1 MGTMKTKLIRQS
13 GQAAE
18 AVLVTLAIIAVI
30 CLFVGGCSLTTVDAG
45 QIGVRTQFG
54 KVTENSVEPGLH
66 FVNPIGGHI
75 VKYDVREQ
83 KAEIKA
89 PTYTK
94 DMQQADIF
102 VVVTYALNKGEVGV
116 VHQTYGTAYADRVV
130 LPKVTG
136 AIKDVIG
143 NIEAAELVN
152 AREKAAKA
160 ILETATSQIAEAKV
174 PVTITSLVI
183 TNIDYSDVFEKS
195 IEEKVVAQ
203 QNAIRA
209 QNETKRVE
217 EESRQVVVRA
227 NAEAE
232 AMRIRAQALKEN
244 QNILL
249 QDFIKKWDGK
259 FPATLFLGGDA
270 STVLDVGKFIK
281 Q

>member
-1 MGTMKTKLIRQS
+1 MKNKNKE
-13 GQAAE
+13 GQTAV
-18 AVLVTLAIIAVI
+18 AVLCTLGIVTIIA
-30 CLFVGGCSLTTVDAG
+30 LMLGGCSLVTVDAG
-45 QIGVRTQFG
+45 QIDVRTQFG

-66 FVNPIGGHI
+66 FVNPVGGAI
-75 VKYDVREQ
+75 IKYDVREQ
-83 KAEIKA
+83 KTEIKA

-94 DMQQADIF
+94 DMQQADIT
-102 VVVTYALNKGEVGV
+102 VVVTYALKKADVGI
-116 VHQTYGTAYADRVV
+116 VHQTFGTAYADRVV

-143 NIEAAELVN
+143 GIEATELIN
-152 AREKAAKA
+152 AREKAAKN
-160 ILETATSQIAEAKV
+160 ILDTAVAQISDANV
-174 PVTITSLVI
+174 PVTITSLVLA
-183 TNIDYSDVFEKS
+183 NIDYSDTFEKS

-232 AMRIRAQALKEN
+232 AMKIRAQALKEN

-259 FPATLFLGGDA
+259 FPSTLFLGGDA
-270 STVLDVGKFIK
+270 NQVIDVTKFLK
-281 Q
+281 